1 MIFTELLRVI
11 ITAAASAVYLLLL
24 AKLMGKRQISQMNLF
39 DYINGITIGSIAAE
53 LSTTELDNVLVP
65 TVSMAVWALF
75 SIVISMLC
83 DKCIPVRRFVCG
95 VPSVIF
101 KNGAFNFK
109 ELKRG
114 RIDVDEFLCQARTKG
129 YFDISQIKTAV
140 LEINGAISFVP
151 YSKDAPVTNKD
162 INVTGTQDDIT
173 TTVIS
178 DGKIQPKGLLKC
190 GIDEQYLK
198 SQIGNLKPSEVML
211 ALCDDNKKI
220 TYFIKK

>member
-1 MIFTELLRVI
+1 MEILRVI

-65 TVSMAVWALF
+65 AVSMAVWALF

-83 DKCIPVRRFVCG
+83 DKYIPVRRFVCG

-101 KNGAFNFK
+101 KNGAFNFE

-114 RIDVDEFLCQARTKG
+114 RIDVDEFLCQARNKG

-151 YSKDAPVTNKD
+151 YAKDAPVTNKD
-162 INVTGTQDDIT
+162 IEVLGTQDDIT
-173 TTVIS
+173 VTVIS
-178 DGKIQPKGLLKC
+178 DGRVIYKNLKKC

-198 SQIGNLKPSEVML
+198 SQIGNHSYGEIML
-211 ALCDDNKKI
+211 ALCDSDKKI